1 MKVTLIPQ
9 DAATV
14 WVRLLTALTTYNIY
28 DEAQVASKPTMSNG
42 QLTSRD
48 LPPLYVIDLS
58 LPASIRYVQIAT
70 DYKVQLAGIATLYDE
85 AAEWL
90 SASWVIKALLKSG
103 RKLFLRKLY
112 TKEETEEAIS
122 IARSAGIEV
131 YHVVAFNTM
140 LDLYS
145 GCMSAGVMIRGSEGE
160 EERMMHLRVSDMG
173 DFDPLRELVVRVEYV
188 REGKVIARSVLLFLS

>member
-1 MKVTLIPQ
+1 MSWYRKTST
-9 DAATV
+9 TV
-14 WVRLLTALTTYNIY
+14 WVRLLTAHTNHLY
-28 DEAQVASKPTMSNG
+28 DEAQVASKPTMSNE

-48 LPPLYVIDLS
+48 FPPLYVIDLS
-58 LPASIRYVQIAT
+58 LPAHIRYVKIAT
-70 DYKVQLAGIATLYDE
+70 DFKVQLAGIATLYDE
-85 AAEWL
+85 AAEFL
-90 SASWVIKALLKSG
+90 SASWVIRALLKSG
-103 RKLFLRKLY
+103 RKLLLRRLY

-140 LDLYS
+140 LDIYS
-145 GCMSAGVMIRGSEGE
+145 GCMSAGVMIRGSEGG
-160 EERMMHLRVSDMG
+160 EERMHHLRVSDMG

>member
-1 MKVTLIPQ
+1 
-9 DAATV
+9 
-14 WVRLLTALTTYNIY
+14 
-28 DEAQVASKPTMSNG
+28 MSNG

-48 LPPLYVIDLS
+48 FPPLYVIDLS
-58 LPASIRYVQIAT
+58 LPAHIRYVQIAT

-85 AAEWL
+85 AAEYI
-90 SASWVIKALLKSG
+90 SASWVIRALLKSG
-103 RKLFLRKLY
+103 RQLFLRSLY
-112 TKEETEEAIS
+112 TNEETEEAIS
-122 IARSAGIEV
+122 IARSAGIEL

-140 LDLYS
+140 LDMYS

-188 REGKVIARSVLLFLS
+188 REGKVIARSVLLLLSLTNAKRMIS